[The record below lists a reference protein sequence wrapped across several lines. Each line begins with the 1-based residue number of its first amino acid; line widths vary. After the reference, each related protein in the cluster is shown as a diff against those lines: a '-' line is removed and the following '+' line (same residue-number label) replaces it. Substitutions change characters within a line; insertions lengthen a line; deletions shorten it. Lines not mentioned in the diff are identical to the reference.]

1 MPKLPGREFPGLIE
15 CIRIWFRDYKTPDGK
30 PQNRFGFDDKPQNK
44 EFTLQVQST
53 MPLLC
58 VLLQLVL
65 YPFLQLCVSLSGLKA
80 GDLGR

>member
-1 MPKLPGREFPGLIE
+1 MPKSPGREFPGLIE
-15 CIRIWFRDYKTPDGK
+15 RIRIWFRDYKTPDGK

-58 VLLQLVL
+58 V
-65 YPFLQLCVSLSGLKA
+65 YCSS
-80 GDLGR
+80 